1 MIQGSYIR
9 LDIWPLGRVER
20 RKTPVKV
27 GTQVERSHVVTIR
40 KTSRDPKTDK
50 VVYETVE
57 SIDVYEATDSEVKE
71 AVLRGLNTAAKK

>member
-20 RKTPVKV
+20 RKTVKV
-27 GTQVERSHVVTIR
+27 GTQVERSHVVSIR
-40 KTSRDPKTDK
+40 KTSRDAKTDK

-57 SIDVYEATDSEVKE
+57 SIDVYEATDAEVKE